1 MGSVGWE
8 MAGDTLSRLYIS
20 LAFPFF
26 LLFSG
31 FHLDG
36 SLDSVPP
43 SAVLETSSL
52 FLFPFSPTP
61 QTMVRE
67 ARRFLA
73 AGGAFVSRS
82 HTCFS
87 SGLFHKNTPSSLG
100 LGGRSGI
107 DFRGCIP
114 FLVFIFRS
122 YGTLDVGVFLVY
134 PHSIRY
140 PPGLYLDQVARQYEN
155 CFFLKRYPATPIADV
170 VVVAPGQEA
179 AVLQLARP
187 RDQTQWRDGARP
199 WGGSLLIRDRPWLL
213 THICRMLINLLSPDS
228 QPPE

>member
-122 YGTLDVGVFLVY
+122 YGTLDVGVSLVY

-155 CFFLKRYPATPIADV
+155 CFFSFKKVPRHTDCRRGCRCP
-170 VVVAPGQEA
+170 
-179 AVLQLARP
+179 RP
-187 RDQTQWRDGARP
+187 RSGRITACKAERP
-199 WGGSLLIRDRPWLL
+199 DAMEGRGPSMGREL
-213 THICRMLINLLSPDS
+213 TDS
-228 QPPE
+228 